1 MRNIPFIDSEW
12 ALIRDAV
19 AFYAKSL
26 AETSTDDSYDT
37 ILPSGEMLGD
47 EIVFALNIVDRV
59 EKTLGI
65 E

>member
-12 ALIRDAV
+12 ILIREAV

-26 AETSTDDSYDT
+26 VQSPMNDSYDN
-37 ILPSGEMLGD
+37 ILPSGEMIGD
-47 EIVFALNIVDRV
+47 EIVFAYNIVDRI
-59 EKTLGI
+59 EKNLGI